1 VGRRGGGA
9 RLCERNRVVGLCIA
23 SGTRPGPA
31 LRSPSTAP
39 PPMPGRAASTCA
51 ATTGCSSECTAS
63 TTPMWVA
70 LGLLVVVG
78 VHTLLNWGDRK
89 KWAAGQRLR
98 QVTSVNVRHAT
109 RGAGGG

>member
-1 VGRRGGGA
+1 
-9 RLCERNRVVGLCIA
+9 
-23 SGTRPGPA
+23 
-31 LRSPSTAP
+31 
-39 PPMPGRAASTCA
+39 
-51 ATTGCSSECTAS
+51 
-63 TTPMWVA
+63 MWVA